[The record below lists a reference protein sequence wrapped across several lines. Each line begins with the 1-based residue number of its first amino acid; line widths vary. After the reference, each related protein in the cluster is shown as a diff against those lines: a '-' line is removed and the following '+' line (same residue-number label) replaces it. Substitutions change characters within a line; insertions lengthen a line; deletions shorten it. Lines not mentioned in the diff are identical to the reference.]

1 MAIAQ
6 LLSHLG
12 LSGLNLK
19 PQVQWTLQNMIMLL
33 KATFLNLL
41 LIFVEKLQDKCFKNS
56 SSYK

>member
-12 LSGLNLK
+12 LSGLNLQ
-19 PQVQWTLQNMIMLL
+19 PQVQWTLQNMNMLL
-33 KATFLNLL
+33 KAAFLNLL